1 MTYDLKEANDVKYI
15 IGLGNPGLEYKSTK
29 HNIGF
34 SVLKELAK
42 ENKIKLKEKRY
53 SALMGKG
60 RILGEEVVLVLP
72 QTYMN
77 RSGDT
82 VGDLVRDEVKSLEDL
97 IIVCDDINLKLGR
110 VRLKKQGSAGGHK
123 GLESIIVELARDDFA
138 RMRVGIATDVH
149 KGDITRYVLTPFKR
163 NQHKNVSHVITLA
176 VDSLMCWIEKGMDEA
191 MNKFN
196 IRKVATS

>member
-82 VGDLVRDEVKSLEDL
+82 VGDLVRDEVKSLEA
-97 IIVCDDINLKLGR
+97 
-110 VRLKKQGSAGGHK
+110 RLQWH
-123 GLESIIVELARDDFA
+123 F
-138 RMRVGIATDVH
+138 
-149 KGDITRYVLTPFKR
+149 
-163 NQHKNVSHVITLA
+163 
-176 VDSLMCWIEKGMDEA
+176 
-191 MNKFN
+191 
-196 IRKVATS
+196 

>member
-1 MTYDLKEANDVKYI
+1 MKFIV
-15 IGLGNPGLEYKSTK
+15 GLGNPGLEYGLTK

-34 SVLKELAK
+34 LVVKELAK

-60 RILGEEVVLVLP
+60 RILGEEVTLVLP

-82 VGDLVRDEVKSLEDL
+82 VGDLVRGDIKNSEDL
-97 IIVCDDINLKLGR
+97 IVVCDDINLKLGR
-110 VRLKKQGSAGGHK
+110 IRLKKHGSAGGHK
-123 GLESIIVELARDDFA
+123 GLESIISELGKDDFA
-138 RMRVGIATDVH
+138 RLRVGIATEVH
-149 KGDITRYVLTPFKR
+149 RGDITKYVLTPFKR
-163 NQHKNVSHVITLA
+163 RERKNVYHVIALT
-176 VDSLMCWIEKGMDEA
+176 VESLNCWIKNGMDEA

-196 IRKVATS
+196 IRKVSTS